1 MRWSRLLLT
10 QSDSS
15 LNGLTCARVCAGYYH
30 RQIIIDHWA
39 VTTVSQSQKI
49 DTQKMTNCKQTAVGK
64 FSSSSGD
71 LLVIVMFLL
80 LVSSI
85 KQKNA
90 MIEWVGLNWSGLPT
104 GWAHHMRL
112 PVIEVSGGGHYRSCC
127 GPSNLH
133 ECQFF
138 CIISVFVSFATP
150 LFKHAHKTLLV
161 TAHQFSFILLL
172 FATSS
177 NWITTRQSINSIVC
191 QCVCVCVPSKSR
203 QMPAVR

>member
-1 MRWSRLLLT
+1 
-10 QSDSS
+10 
-15 LNGLTCARVCAGYYH
+15 
-30 RQIIIDHWA
+30 
-39 VTTVSQSQKI
+39 
-49 DTQKMTNCKQTAVGK
+49 
-64 FSSSSGD
+64 
-71 LLVIVMFLL
+71 
-80 LVSSI
+80 
-85 KQKNA
+85 
-90 MIEWVGLNWSGLPT
+90 
-104 GWAHHMRL
+104 MRL

-191 QCVCVCVPSKSR
+191 QCVCVFCQKVDKCQR
-203 QMPAVR
+203 CGNCLQYFLPAHTALLSLLLSSFTFFRFLCLTFNFLLPAPEETHFV